1 MSNIGTTDPGMNA
14 ARGLSEYTVVH
25 KFGRNLSLTT
35 SFLPVAIGGLYPTP
49 QVAGA
54 TTVRIKAGGNAN
66 DTAAGTGAQKV
77 LIQGLDETGAEVSEE
92 LVTAGAS
99 ASAASE
105 NTYIRLYRAY
115 VSESGTYASAAAG
128 SHSASITIENS
139 AGSADWAII
148 DATDFP
154 LAQTEIAAYTVPLN
168 KTAYVSGL
176 DITLDTSK
184 SVDVIF
190 FQRVGLLE
198 TAAPYHGMRV
208 IEYYHGVSTDLSDHP
223 VSPYGPYV
231 GGTDIGFMAKGAT
244 SPAVSVN
251 FEIWL
256 VDA

>member
-25 KFGRNLSLTT
+25 KFGRNLNLTT
-35 SFLPVAIGGLYPTP
+35 SFLPVSIGGVYPTP

-54 TTVRIKAGGNAN
+54 TTLRIKAGGNAN

-115 VSESGTYASAAAG
+115 VSESGTYASVSAN
-128 SHSASITIENS
+128 SHADDITIEDT
-139 AGSADWAII
+139 GGTADWLTI
-148 DATDFP
+148 DSTAVP
-154 LAQTEIAAYTVPLN
+154 LAQSEIAMYSVPID
-168 KTAYVSGL
+168 KVAYVRGL
-176 DITLDTSK
+176 DITIETSK
-184 SVDVIF
+184 PVDVLFI
-190 FQRVGLLE
+190 QRSGILE
-198 TAAPYHGMRV
+198 TAAPYEAKRV
-208 IEYYHGVSTDLSDHP
+208 IGYYTGLENNESIYPSA
-223 VSPYGPYV
+223 PYGPFV
-231 GGTDIGFMAKGAT
+231 GGTDIGFMAKGAV
-244 SPAVSVN
+244 SPSVSIN